1 MSRLFYSFKQL
12 KSQWLTSLLLI
23 VAIALATA
31 FLGAL
36 ITLTQN
42 RRDMFQAQKKSIEAR
57 EIKVIQLKDDFSKFK
72 YGDNPVWIVR
82 LPPEKKKV
90 VLDQKVLQELKK
102 EAPAM
107 ENAYIKR
114 RDFLFDAK
122 KDTPEQMLGVSKS
135 FLATLPHKMID
146 GSMPSKKDFAERRKV
161 VVLTE
166 YMAQK
171 KFKDKKAIGKTLLG
185 YKVIGVFKPLE
196 QQKSYLS
203 DFSNKDF
210 AYGASGLIP
219 AGANSSSKPK
229 SERELFFLAKPGQ
242 LKEAKAQLSAA
253 IQKRWGAQ
261 VNAVDQLA
269 RNREFEK
276 EFQKRS
282 LAMAVLGVG
291 GILVAS
297 LCTLH
302 LLLSRVMTRQRQL
315 AIAKTLGATRLSLA
329 GQVLSEVL
337 AFGLIGGALG
347 IAITFGLVQWLNRNI
362 ESKSLFAKVGF
373 DPLTMLL
380 LLVGILVTLLFFA
393 FIPAIQAAKVQPAEV
408 LRA

>member
-23 VAIALATA
+23 VAIALATV

-42 RRDMFQAQKKSIEAR
+42 RRDMFQEQKKSIEAR
-57 EIKVIQLKDDFSKFK
+57 EIKVIQFKDDFSQFG

-90 VLDQKVLQELKK
+90 ILDQKVLQELKN
-102 EAPAM
+102 EAPAV
-107 ENAYIKR
+107 ENAYIKKR
-114 RDFLFDAK
+114 EFLFDPK
-122 KDTPEQMLGVSKS
+122 MDDPEQMLGISRS
-135 FLATLPHKMID
+135 FLETLQYKMLD

-171 KFKDKKAIGKTLLG
+171 KFKDKKAIGKTLID

-196 QQKSYLS
+196 QQKGYLS
-203 DFSNKDF
+203 NFSNKDF
-210 AYGASGLIP
+210 EYGASGLIP
-219 AGANSSSKPK
+219 AGANSRSKQK
-229 SERELFFLAKPGQ
+229 SERELFFIAKPGQ
-242 LKEAKAQLSAA
+242 LKEAKAQLSTAV
-253 IQKRWGAQ
+253 QKRWGVQ
-261 VNAVDQLA
+261 VNTVDQFA
-269 RNREFEK
+269 RNREFET
-276 EFQKRS
+276 EFQQRS
-282 LAMAVLGVG
+282 LAMAILGVG

-302 LLLSRVMTRQRQL
+302 LLLARVMTRQRQL
-315 AIAKTLGATRLSLA
+315 AIARTLGATRVSLA

-337 AFGLIGGALG
+337 VFGLIGGALG
-347 IAITFGLVQWLNRNI
+347 IAITLGLVQWLNNNT
-362 ESKSLFAKVGF
+362 ESKSPFAQVGF

-380 LLVGILVTLLFFA
+380 LLLGILVILLFFA
-393 FIPAIQAAKVQPAEV
+393 FIPAVQAAKVKPAEV